1 MPKLLDAS
9 WDPPFS
15 RKNCQSKMSAL
26 IHRARRRCTPEV
38 FMGYCRASLTK
49 VTAIPRLEAASVIR
63 ILRMGT
69 STATGLIAGWI
80 EAGFEPVGSKR
91 LRRWRM
97 GGIGC
102 AVLTVASGGSAQQQ
116 EVRDLGCER
125 ARLRPSGGAHA
136 GEELVDLDTQ
146 GIGLMLELAGV
157 VAHHVRGLPGLAGR
171 VGEAGDL
178 LAHHAGAL
186 ANARTAIRPLPR

>member
-49 VTAIPRLEAASVIR
+49 VMAIPRLEAASVIR

-69 STATGLIAGWI
+69 STATGLLAGWI

-102 AVLTVASGGSAQQQ
+102 AVSAPAGI
-116 EVRDLGCER
+116 RF
-125 ARLRPSGGAHA
+125 GAHN
-136 GEELVDLDTQ
+136 
-146 GIGLMLELAGV
+146 GLKSDIAPCPKC
-157 VAHHVRGLPGLAGR
+157 AP
-171 VGEAGDL
+171 EADISHTHNL
-178 LAHHAGAL
+178 K
-186 ANARTAIRPLPR
+186 

>member
-1 MPKLLDAS
+1 
-9 WDPPFS
+9 
-15 RKNCQSKMSAL
+15 
-26 IHRARRRCTPEV
+26 
-38 FMGYCRASLTK
+38 
-49 VTAIPRLEAASVIR
+49 
-63 ILRMGT
+63 
-69 STATGLIAGWI
+69 
-80 EAGFEPVGSKR
+80 
-91 LRRWRM
+91 LRRLPRSHK
-97 GGIGC
+97 
-102 AVLTVASGGSAQQQ
+102 AVRSDGKDDVYELTVASGGSAQQQ
-116 EVRDLGCER
+116 EVRDPGCER

-186 ANARTAIRPLPR
+186 GNGRDVMRHLTGRRVLLLDR